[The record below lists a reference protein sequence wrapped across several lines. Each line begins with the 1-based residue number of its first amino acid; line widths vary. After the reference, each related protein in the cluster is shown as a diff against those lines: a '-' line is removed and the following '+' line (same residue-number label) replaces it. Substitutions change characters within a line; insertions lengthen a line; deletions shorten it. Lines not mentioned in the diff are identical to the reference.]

1 MESTPQQRLSH
12 ALSCP
17 SCGSRLC
24 IRVDQQGWADTLYQ
38 WVGKFPWFCRHC
50 GTRFYLNTA
59 SVSLRSKPPAMGR
72 APETK
77 GTK

>member
-1 MESTPQQRLSH
+1 MESSPQRRLSH

-24 IRVDQQGWADTLYQ
+24 IRVDQQGWADALYQ

-50 GTRFYLNTA
+50 GARFYLNVPCI
-59 SVSLRSKPPAMGR
+59 SPRSKQPTV
-72 APETK
+72 PEACGPK
-77 GTK
+77 GSK